1 MDAISQTQV
10 AGSANAVNQVLA
22 AASEAE
28 MKLAEKLMKLAV
40 TMTLKGQEVGKGQN
54 IDVSA

>member
-1 MDAISQTQV
+1 MDAISQTQ
-10 AGSANAVNQVLA
+10 AAASAVNQILA
-22 AASEAE
+22 ATSQAE

-54 IDVSA
+54 IDVTA